1 MAEKFPLQTLLDLSN
16 LRMDESA
23 KKLGLLVAGERAAAE
38 RLELLG
44 NYRDEYNNRFIEAA
58 RNGLRPEEWQN
69 YRSFLDRLDEAIA
82 QAKEML
88 KLSQRQT
95 KVGQDDWLDKRG
107 KVKAFDTLA
116 QRHEQRQQYGQMK
129 AEQKL
134 SDEHSARKY
143 SQPANPHPEGGGD

>member
-23 KKLGLLVAGERAAAE
+23 KKLGQLIAGERQAAE
-38 RLELLG
+38 RLELLST
-44 NYRDEYNNRFIEAA
+44 YRDEYHGRFLEAA
-58 RNGLRPEEWQN
+58 KSGLRPEEWQN
-69 YRSFLDRLDEAIA
+69 YRHFLDRLDEAIA
-82 QAKEML
+82 QAKDML
-88 KLSQRQT
+88 QLSQRQT

-116 QRHEQRQQYGQMK
+116 QRHEQRQQYGEMK

-134 SDEHSARKY
+134 SDEHAARGYAVQTKE
-143 SQPANPHPEGGGD
+143 ND

>member
-1 MAEKFPLQTLLDLSN
+1 MADKFPLQTLLDLSN

-23 KKLGLLVAGERAAAE
+23 KKLGQLIAGERAASE
-38 RLELLG
+38 RLELLS
-44 NYRDEYNNRFIEAA
+44 NYRDEYHNRFLEAA
-58 RNGLRPEEWQN
+58 KNGLRPEEWQN
-69 YRSFLDRLDEAIA
+69 YRNFLDRLDEAIN
-82 QAKEML
+82 QAKEMHR
-88 KLSQRQT
+88 LSQRQT

-134 SDEHSARKY
+134 SDEHAARNYGKTGT
-143 SQPANPHPEGGGD
+143 ETD

>member
-1 MAEKFPLQTLLDLSN
+1 MADKFPLQTLLDLSN

-23 KKLGLLVAGERAAAE
+23 KKLGQLIAGERAAAE
-38 RLELLG
+38 RLELLS
-44 NYRDEYNNRFIEAA
+44 NYRDEYNGRFLTAA
-58 RNGLRPEEWQN
+58 KNGLRPEEWQN
-69 YRSFLDRLDEAIA
+69 YRSFLDRLDEAIN
-82 QAKEML
+82 QSKEML

-116 QRHEQRQQYGQMK
+116 QRHEQRQQYGEMK

-134 SDEHSARKY
+134 SDEHAARGH
-143 SQPANPHPEGGGD
+143 SRNGTEHD

>member
-1 MAEKFPLQTLLDLSN
+1 MPEKFPLQTLLDLSN

-23 KKLGLLVAGERAAAE
+23 KKLGQLIAGERAAAE
-38 RLELLG
+38 RLELLS
-44 NYRDEYNNRFIEAA
+44 NYRDEYNTRFLEAA
-58 RNGLRPEEWQN
+58 KNGLRPEEWQN
-69 YRSFLDRLDEAIA
+69 YRSFLSRLDEAIT
-82 QAKEML
+82 QAGEML

-95 KVGQDDWLDKRG
+95 KVGQEDWLDKRG

-134 SDEHSARKY
+134 SDEHAARGHGRNGTD
-143 SQPANPHPEGGGD
+143 AD

>member
-23 KKLGLLVAGERAAAE
+23 KKLGQLIAGERAAAE
-38 RLELLG
+38 RLELLS
-44 NYRDEYNNRFIEAA
+44 NYRDEYHNRFLDAA
-58 RNGLRPEEWQN
+58 KAGLRPEEWQN
-69 YRSFLDRLDEAIA
+69 YRSFLARLDDAIF
-82 QAKEML
+82 QAGEML

-129 AEQKL
+129 IEQKL
-134 SDEHSARKY
+134 SDEHAARKY
-143 SQPANPHPEGGGD
+143 HTPGPGESGD